1 MKTVERGE
9 VIRINL
15 NPTEGREQ
23 SGNARPCLVLS
34 NSKFN
39 QRRQG
44 IIVITPLT
52 KTVKPQIKTMIQI
65 PQGYKATGSVIAE
78 QVRTIDLKERWW
90 KSTEEILPQDFV
102 DSVVYIFSQI
112 INC

>member
-1 MKTVERGE
+1 MKIVERGE

-34 NSKFN
+34 NTKFN

-44 IIVITPLT
+44 IVVVAPLT
-52 KTVKPQIKTMIQI
+52 NTIKPQVKTMLQV
-65 PQGYKATGSVIAE
+65 PKGYKATGSIIAE
-78 QVRTIDLKERWW
+78 QVRTIDLKQRWW
-90 KSTEEILPQDFV
+90 KNTAEILPQEFV
-102 DSVVYIFSQI
+102 DLVVHTFSQI
-112 INC
+112 IS

>member
-1 MKTVERGE
+1 MRTIERGE

-34 NSKFN
+34 NTKFN

-44 IIVITPLT
+44 IVVVTPLT
-52 KTVKPQIKTMIQI
+52 KTVRPQIKTMIQV
-65 PQGYKATGSVIAE
+65 PEGYKATGSVIAE

-90 KSTEEILPQDFV
+90 QTTGEVLPQNFV
-102 DSVVYIFSQI
+102 DLVVYIFSQI
-112 INC
+112 IS

>member
-1 MKTVERGE
+1 MKTIERGE

-34 NSKFN
+34 NTKFN

-44 IIVITPLT
+44 IVVVTPLT
-52 KTVKPQIKTMIQI
+52 NTVRPQVKTMIRV
-65 PQGYKATGSVIAE
+65 PEGYKATGLVVAE
-78 QVRTIDLKERWW
+78 QVRTIDLKQRWW
-90 KSTEEILPQDFV
+90 KSTEEILPQESVDFV
-102 DSVVYIFSQI
+102 VHIFSQI
-112 INC
+112 VS

>member
-1 MKTVERGE
+1 MKTIERGE

-34 NSKFN
+34 NTKFN

-44 IIVITPLT
+44 IVVVTPLT
-52 KTVKPQIKTMIQI
+52 NTVRPQVKTMIRV
-65 PQGYKATGSVIAE
+65 PEGYKATGSVVAE
-78 QVRTIDLKERWW
+78 QVRSINLKQRWW
-90 KSTEEILPQDFV
+90 KSTEEILPQEFV
-102 DSVVYIFSQI
+102 DLVVHIFSQI
-112 INC
+112 VS